1 MHSGNFAR
9 SWKVAT
15 KRNKKYNPME
25 YAKKSAKV
33 GLRKLAVWHSQRTES
48 EYTAEVVNYKTLK
61 SEAVGPSLATAITKM
76 RHKWQILLLAI
87 GEDETGRKYFKVDP
101 VQVKHEMFQS
111 ELAEYLDERHKDFI
125 AKSFNKNHLT
135 NVAWLAVPNGSE
147 ADNISDELI
156 DRLITAK
163 GAW

>member
-1 MHSGNFAR
+1 MN
-9 SWKVAT
+9 KI

-33 GLRKLAVWHSQRTES
+33 GVRNLAVWHSQRTES

-61 SEAVGPSLATAITKM
+61 SEGVGPSLATAITKM

-87 GEDETGRKYFKVDP
+87 GEDDSGRKYFKVDP

-111 ELAEYLDERHKDFI
+111 DLAEYLDQRHKDFI

-135 NVAWLAVPNGSE
+135 NVAWLAVMNGCE